1 MRQLI
6 LLAIAS
12 CCILMT
18 SCGRTIFHETHKLE
32 NETWYRLDQEGTTIA
47 SQTFSF
53 DVNNIEECYN
63 IDAIVKV
70 DTTRYTS
77 DQLPL
82 IVNFNNDDGEQRMFY
97 SMISLRDK
105 SGKLAGPTDGP
116 YVTVRSHI
124 KEYFFFNHK
133 GTNNLAIKQGTN
145 KYEIHG
151 IAEFGLVV
159 EKVNLRV
166 K

>member
-1 MRQLI
+1 M
-6 LLAIAS
+6 LL
-12 CCILMT
+12 T
-18 SCGRTIFHETHKLE
+18 SCGRTIFHETHKIE
-32 NETWYRLDQEGTTIA
+32 NETWYRLDQGENAVA
-47 SQTFSF
+47 SQVFTF
-53 DVNNIEECYN
+53 DVHNIEDCYN

-70 DTTRYTS
+70 DTTRYTAN
-77 DQLPL
+77 QIPL
-82 IVNFNNDDGEQRMFY
+82 VVNFDNDNGEQRMFY

-105 SGKLAGPTDGP
+105 NGKLAGTKDGP

-124 KEYFFFNHK
+124 KEYFFFNYQ
-133 GTNNLAIKQGTN
+133 GTNKIAIKQGTD

-151 IAEFGLVV
+151 IAEFGLAV